1 MDSIQP
7 LVDTPAAFFCRF
19 HFNLP
24 AYFNGIPFQIRVSM
38 DEQYRKIGMLTNDY
52 LMLNN
57 QFMQALTDGRPTEE
71 LTAIKEK
78 IRQVI
83 DEIERLE
90 AIRSA
95 SSDKDAMTLE

>member
-1 MDSIQP
+1 
-7 LVDTPAAFFCRF
+7 
-19 HFNLP
+19 
-24 AYFNGIPFQIRVSM
+24 M

-57 QFMQALTDGRPTEE
+57 EFMQALTDGRPTEE

-78 IRQVI
+78 IRLVI

-95 SSDKDAMTLE
+95 SSDKDSMTLE